1 MRLIG
6 HLESESSAR
15 IFSDYLYAQGI
26 ENQIEFTKGEGW
38 AIWANEEQKI
48 ESAAKLLA
56 AFRENPSEPKY
67 QEQARAADSLRAKR
81 ALSEA
86 AWRKR
91 LRNRRHLFRPLTGY
105 CFGPLTFVLI
115 AISIVV
121 FIRSRFG
128 TDLEPIQSLFFS
140 PFLIG
145 DNYVPPDLSL
155 PEIRHG
161 QIWRLFTPMFIHFK
175 ALHIFFNM
183 LWLRDLGSMIEGR
196 QSSWHL
202 AILSLAVA
210 AVSNLV
216 QFYITDYPVFGGM
229 SGVVYGLL
237 GYVWIRGKLDP
248 ASGLYLHRST
258 VIMMLIWLVA
268 CFTGWL
274 GPIANY
280 AHLAGLLMGMAWGW
294 ISSLKYR

>member
-48 ESAAKLLA
+48 ETAAKLLA

-67 QEQARAADSLRAKR
+67 QEQARTADSLRAKR

-91 LRNRRHLFRPLTGY
+91 LKNRRHLFRPLTGY
-105 CFGPLTFVLI
+105 GFGPLTFVLI
-115 AISIVV
+115 AVSVAV
-121 FIRSRFG
+121 FLLCDFG
-128 TDLEPIQSLFFS
+128 TNHNAMQSLS
-140 PFLIG
+140 ITEYLVG
-145 DNYVPPDLSL
+145 DTYINSYPRL
-155 PEIRHG
+155 PEILKG
-161 QIWRLFTPMFIHFK
+161 EFWRLFTPMFIHFNP
-175 ALHIFFNM
+175 LHILFNM

-196 QSSWHL
+196 QSSGLL
-202 AILSLAVA
+202 AILVLVIA
-210 AVSNLV
+210 AGSNLAE
-216 QFYITDYPVFGGM
+216 FYVSHVPNFGGM

-237 GYVWIRGKLDP
+237 GYVWIRGRFDP
-248 ASGLYLHRST
+248 ASGLYLHSST
-258 VIMMLIWLVA
+258 VVMMIAWLVA
-268 CFTGWL
+268 CFTGLL
-274 GPIANY
+274 GPIANK
-280 AHLAGLLMGMAWGW
+280 AHLSGLAMGMAWGYL
-294 ISSLKYR
+294 SSLRHR